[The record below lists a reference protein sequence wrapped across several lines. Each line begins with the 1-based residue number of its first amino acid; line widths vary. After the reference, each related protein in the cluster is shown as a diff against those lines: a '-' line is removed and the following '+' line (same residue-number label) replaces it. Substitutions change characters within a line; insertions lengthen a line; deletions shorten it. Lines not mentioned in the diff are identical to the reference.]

1 MTAEQ
6 KAKELVDEFIEFADS
21 NYMANEFDK
30 NWHGNFLAGERK
42 VRKESAKQCVLICI
56 DKLIEQNG
64 ELYLNGLDGDYYR
77 AKNAELFDIKQEIEK
92 L

>member
-1 MTAEQ
+1 MTTEQ
-6 KAKELVDEFIEFADS
+6 KAKELVNKYYHSMNPDAPDCSISYEQ
-21 NYMANEFDK
+21 
-30 NWHGNFLAGERK
+30 
-42 VRKESAKQCVLICI
+42 AKQCALICI